1 VNFCNANAAQCIGE
15 AIFGS
20 AQLTAGGTA
29 STNLILAAGTYSIKA
44 VFTGTSGYQS
54 SESGV
59 QVITVD
65 GGSGY
70 ATTTLIAASGSPN
83 NYTLTGTVEAFGK
96 PAPTGIV
103 SFLDTTNSNSTIASA
118 SLDSNSLG
126 FTFHTVFVSPDV
138 TGAPAS
144 MATADLNNDGKID
157 LAIVDGSSNSVSVLL
172 GNEDGTFLPEVIY
185 TTDPTGTA
193 SAIAIGDFDADG
205 NQDLVVANVG
215 NGSSTISILF
225 GNGDG
230 TFQPQVAWAVGNHP
244 AGIVVSEFNG
254 DGDAD
259 VAIANR
265 DDNTISVLLGNGDGT
280 FQPQVTYAVGNSPVA
295 LVSADVNGDGIA
307 DLVAVNNADNTV
319 SLLLGNGDGTFQPQ
333 VTYAVGNSP
342 VALVSA
348 DVNGDGIADLVAVN
362 NADNTVSVLLG
373 NGDGTFQPQ
382 ATSPAG
388 TSPVAIM
395 AGDLDA
401 DGNIDLVVADISSS
415 TVSVL
420 LGKGDGTFPAIQSFA
435 TTSGPSTLGA
445 GDFNGDGLVDVASA
459 GNGVSGKIS
468 VLLSQH
474 TVTAT
479 SIGVSIPTP
488 GAHDVLASYPG
499 DNEHASSQSA
509 TIPLSGP
516 SLTATTTVLS
526 ASPNPA
532 TSGQQVTLTATVS
545 PTPTGSPTGTVS
557 FYNGSTLL
565 GTATVNA
572 SGVATMTTSS
582 LPVGNNS
589 ISATYSGNTSFATST
604 SSTLTENITGA
615 GLTST
620 TTVLVASP
628 NPATS
633 GQQVTLTAT
642 VSPTPTGSPTGT
654 VSFYNGS
661 TLLGTATVN
670 GSGVATLNSANFSTG
685 TAIIT
690 AVYSGNATF
699 ATSTSASLNLTVA
712 NAAIYTVTAPQ
723 TPYNVTAGNSLEVNV
738 TVAPVGGSY
747 DNLVVMSASGLPRG
761 ASATFTPP
769 SVTPGSAG
777 APTVMTIHTAT
788 LTAGIPAERNPQT
801 PFPFLA
807 MASCAVALVSYRK
820 RLGTVLAAILLVG
833 CLAGG
838 ALILSGC
845 NGGFAGKPVP
855 KSHTYLVTIT
865 GTSGNLHPSATITVV
880 VH

>member
-1 VNFCNANAAQCIGE
+1 MIRRPPRSTLFPYTTLFRSYPAITLTVNVSNSAAASITNTVAVSGGGETNTSNDTASDATTVTPPVQAATSTSLAILPSSPVNPGATITLTGTVVHGSTPLSPGVVNFCNANAAQCIGE

-96 PAPTGIV
+96 PAPTGII
-103 SFLDTTNSNSTIASA
+103 SFLDATNSNSTIASA

-126 FTFHTVFVSPDV
+126 FTFHTVSVSPGV
-138 TGAPAS
+138 TGVPAS

-157 LAIVDGSSNSVSVLL
+157 LAIVDGSSTSVSVLL

-215 NGSSTISILF
+215 NGSSTISILL

-244 AGIVVSEFNG
+244 SGIVVSEFNG

-265 DDNTISVLLGNGDGT
+265 DDNTISVLLGKGDGP
-280 FQPQVTYAVGNSPVA
+280 FQPKLPYAIGNSP
-295 LVSADVNGDGIA
+295 L
-307 DLVAVNNADNTV
+307 
-319 SLLLGNGDGTFQPQ
+319 
-333 VTYAVGNSP
+333 
-342 VALVSA
+342 ALVSA

-373 NGDGTFQPQ
+373 NGDGPFQPQ

-388 TSPVAIM
+388 TSPAAIVT
-395 AGDLDA
+395 GDLDA

-445 GDFNGDGLVDVASA
+445 GDFNGDGLMDVAIA
-459 GNGVSGKIS
+459 GNGVSGKIK

-565 GTATVNA
+565 GTATA
-572 SGVATMTTSS
+572 
-582 LPVGNNS
+582 
-589 ISATYSGNTSFATST
+589 
-604 SSTLTENITGA
+604 
-615 GLTST
+615 
-620 TTVLVASP
+620 
-628 NPATS
+628 
-633 GQQVTLTAT
+633 
-642 VSPTPTGSPTGT
+642 
-654 VSFYNGS
+654 
-661 TLLGTATVN
+661 N

-699 ATSTSASLNLTVA
+699 ATSTSAPLNLTVA

-747 DNLVVMSASGLPRG
+747 ANLVVMSASGLPPV
-761 ASATFTPP
+761 ASAPFLPP
-769 SVTPGSAG
+769 SVTPASAC
-777 APTVMTIHTAT
+777 APTVMTI
-788 LTAGIPAERNPQT
+788 
-801 PFPFLA
+801 
-807 MASCAVALVSYRK
+807 
-820 RLGTVLAAILLVG
+820 
-833 CLAGG
+833 
-838 ALILSGC
+838 
-845 NGGFAGKPVP
+845 
-855 KSHTYLVTIT
+855 
-865 GTSGNLHPSATITVV
+865 
-880 VH
+880 